1 MSYANL
7 VIKIPEKL
15 LDYLKEVDL
24 ESYIIEL
31 ILKDLNLDNEIELE
45 VRTTLVKQFF
55 EEGLTIIDKNP
66 VQACEK
72 LYKSAE
78 EVIKVLILKHNINDI
93 IKRVKERGRWKV
105 DDFFEAISIL
115 RKIYGDEIR
124 RYWSTAWEFHV
135 WGFHEAKATKEYILE
150 RIEELVELR
159 KKSAQIFIDVM
170 KKTDFFV

>member
-45 VRTTLVKQFF
+45 IRTTLVKQFF
-55 EEGLTIIDKNP
+55 EEGLAMVDKNP

-78 EVIKVLILKHNINDI
+78 EAIKVLVLKHNINDI

-135 WGFHEAKATKEYILE
+135 WGFHKAKATKEYVLE
-150 RIEELVELR
+150 RIEDIKKLVELTLR
-159 KKSAQIFIDVM
+159 K
-170 KKTDFFV
+170 